1 MGIPVDRD
9 RSFQSHPENGH
20 GRPES
25 AVTIAGIRTKKQKFV
40 DFNLFVLKIMGMSTI
55 KSTFTQEDMH
65 PADVIAALHKRGT
78 SLRKIAIEN
87 GYSHIQRV
95 LTSPWLAAEQLVAKA
110 LNRKPEDLWPSRY
123 LNPADR
129 ALAFQLTRKIAV
141 TMPHQRKQQPRKLAN
156 ELPTSI
162 PNSHNKSPTKQPHK
176 ITADCTGH
184 SLAEPDVNHG

>member
-1 MGIPVDRD
+1 MQHQKNI
-9 RSFQSHPENGH
+9 NT
-20 GRPES
+20 S
-25 AVTIAGIRTKKQKFV
+25 APAQVRKQKFV
-40 DFNLFVLKIMGMSTI
+40 DFNSFVLKIMGMSTN
-55 KSTFTQEDMH
+55 KSTQVHEDMH

-110 LNRKPEDLWPSRY
+110 LDRKPEDLWPSRY

-141 TMPHQRKQQPRKLAN
+141 TMPHPRKQQPRN
-156 ELPTSI
+156 
-162 PNSHNKSPTKQPHK
+162 
-176 ITADCTGH
+176 ITADRTRP
-184 SLAEPDVNHG
+184 SWAEPDVNHG